1 MKLDAFNTLNAMA
14 RSFANEETAKEAPF
28 VFAIKSPDG
37 VAVQTCVDTH
47 SFINLYRGITE
58 AFVRA
63 LKDSGGTR
71 SSVSNLIAMACA
83 EATAKHFPL
92 KAGDLEELSGEAV
105 EKLDEL
111 LEGLKEAL
119 GMGDEE

>member
-1 MKLDAFNTLNAMA
+1 MKLDAFKTLTAMA
-14 RSFANEETAKEAPF
+14 NSFANEETVKEAPF
-28 VFAIKSPDG
+28 VLAIKSPEG

-47 SFINLYRGITE
+47 SFINLYRGVTE

-63 LKDSGGTR
+63 LKDSGATR
-71 SSVSNLIAMACA
+71 NSVAHLMAMICA

-92 KAGDLEELSGEAV
+92 KGDLDEISDETI

-119 GMGDEE
+119 GMEDDE